1 MKTDKDLRQQERPR
15 IEPRRSSVWMPA
27 LVGLGVFTVVAVLVG
42 LTAVALSRVDPIHGS
57 GVPAPATPTT
67 APAAPTTPVLVTTG
81 PSPDWPALVDSFLA
95 YQDWLFTHPD
105 PARMDDLFAPDYR
118 VVSATGEV
126 IDLAG
131 SKADMEM
138 LARGDLRFDTPP
150 APLTAAAVALQNRD
164 ATSASVFVRFN
175 PRPGN
180 RTVGRD
186 GVVRQFPDERGAAV
200 IWRLV
205 LGPDGR
211 WRLAGV
217 KPA

>member
-1 MKTDKDLRQQERPR
+1 MKTVKDLRQQERPR
-15 IEPRRSSVWMPA
+15 IEPQRSSVWMPA
-27 LVGLGVFTVVAVLVG
+27 AVGVVVLAVVMLVVLIVIQ
-42 LTAVALSRVDPIHGS
+42 LLSWKPIHSAPPRVTGPVTAAPV
-57 GVPAPATPTT
+57 VPA
-67 APAAPTTPVLVTTG
+67 LVTFG
-81 PSPDWPALVDSFLA
+81 PNPDWPALVDSFLA

-105 PARMDDLFAPDYR
+105 PARLDDLFAPDYR

-164 ATSASVFVRFN
+164 TTSASVFVRFN

-186 GVVRQFPDERGAAV
+186 GAVHQFPDERGAAV
-200 IWRLV
+200 IWRMV